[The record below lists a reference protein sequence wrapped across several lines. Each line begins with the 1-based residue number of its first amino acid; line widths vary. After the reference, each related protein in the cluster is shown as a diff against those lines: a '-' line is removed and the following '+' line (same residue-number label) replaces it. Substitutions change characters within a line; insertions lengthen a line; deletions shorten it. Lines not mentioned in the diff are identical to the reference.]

1 MCQYCKI
8 IWSPSG
14 TNKQRPTETMA
25 LDLNVSTFLCFMTR
39 FLFIHFFNF
48 AFMQFSD
55 TLTHR
60 QVRQRISSIC
70 ASCMTGRIRNIRIC
84 KLSDDRLAPLFYHVT
99 EIAILKGEKISRRF
113 VRKTPNNLIKS
124 KVN

>member
-1 MCQYCKI
+1 
-8 IWSPSG
+8 
-14 TNKQRPTETMA
+14 
-25 LDLNVSTFLCFMTR
+25 
-39 FLFIHFFNF
+39 
-48 AFMQFSD
+48 MQFSD

-84 KLSDDRLAPLFYHVT
+84 KLSDDRLALLFYHVT
-99 EIAILKGEKISRRF
+99 EIALLKGKIGGNISHRF
-113 VRKTPNNLIKS
+113 VRKTANNLIKS